1 MSNKPRCGRETNTKM
16 NLKASQ
22 FEDMEWIN
30 MAYRRAW
37 LRDIVN
43 TVMNSWVP

>member
-1 MSNKPRCGRETNTKM
+1 MGMVRKSEVKRPLDKPRCGRETNTKM

-30 MAYRRAW
+30 MAYRR
-37 LRDIVN
+37 V
-43 TVMNSWVP
+43 